1 VLNLSNITA
10 NCQTTNIPDTKLKSG
25 IVLIEQGKQSRQ
37 LLQLM
42 EAKADSLSVRV
53 GYLNAAIDLYREK
66 DSIQILVNDSFAE
79 EIANLTEQR
88 NMAVKE
94 SDRLFKAIKKQ
105 KRKTVF
111 AIIGTAAIAT
121 AAIII
126 LK

>member
-1 VLNLSNITA
+1 
-10 NCQTTNIPDTKLKSG
+10 
-25 IVLIEQGKQSRQ
+25 
-37 LLQLM
+37 M

>member
-1 VLNLSNITA
+1 MLNLSNITA

-42 EAKADSLSVRV
+42 EAKADSLTVRV
-53 GYLNAAIDLYREK
+53 GYLTATIDLYKSK
-66 DSIQILVNDSFAE
+66 DSVQNLVNDSFTE

-88 NMAVKE
+88 DMAVKE
-94 SDRLFKAIKKQ
+94 SDRLFKSIKKQ

-111 AIIGTAAIAT
+111 AIIGTAGIAIA
-121 AAIII
+121 AFLII
-126 LK
+126 K